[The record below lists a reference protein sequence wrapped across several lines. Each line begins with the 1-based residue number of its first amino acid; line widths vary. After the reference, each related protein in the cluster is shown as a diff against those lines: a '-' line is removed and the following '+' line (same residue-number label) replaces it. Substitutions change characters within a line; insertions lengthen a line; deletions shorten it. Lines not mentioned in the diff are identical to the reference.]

1 MQFNPKPEKKE
12 KKQLF
17 AVGEYDFTVKE
28 AEERVSGNGN
38 KMIELTLVVSN
49 EAGETTTVKDYLLAK
64 QPRKLREAA
73 YACGIGAKF
82 ETGKIVDADF
92 VDRRGRL
99 RLKIEKDANGEYP
112 PKNVVRQYV
121 IGTIAKLLPAN
132 IDDILAKY
140 NKRA

>member
-1 MQFNPKPEKKE
+1 
-12 KKQLF
+12 
-17 AVGEYDFTVKE
+17 
-28 AEERVSGNGN
+28 
-38 KMIELTLVVSN
+38 
-49 EAGETTTVKDYLLAK
+49 
-64 QPRKLREAA
+64 
-73 YACGIGAKF
+73 
-82 ETGKIVDADF
+82 
-92 VDRRGRL
+92 L